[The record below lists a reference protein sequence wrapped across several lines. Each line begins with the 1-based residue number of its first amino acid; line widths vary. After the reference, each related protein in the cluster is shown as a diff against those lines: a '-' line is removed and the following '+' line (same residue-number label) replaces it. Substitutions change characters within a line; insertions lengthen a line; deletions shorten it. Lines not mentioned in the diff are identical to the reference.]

1 MKPVELT
8 QSYLLLNHGPVT
20 LVSSAHNGQQ
30 NVMAAS
36 WVMPLDFDPPKV
48 AVVID
53 RNTLTRTLIEGSG
66 SFVLSIP
73 TKRMAEKVLAV
84 GAKSGRDI
92 DKFAAYEIA
101 TTPAE
106 TVAAPCIDGCV
117 AWLECEV
124 IPEVAQQQRYD
135 LFIAE
140 VLAAWA
146 DPEVF
151 NDGRWNFRSEDERTL
166 HYIAGGSFFATGDR
180 FEVKPVG

>member
-1 MKPVELT
+1 MSWAPIPVCTHFCSRTMKPVELT

-20 LVSSAHNGQQ
+20 LVSSAHNGQR

-84 GAKSGRDI
+84 GAKSGRDV

-101 TTPAE
+101 
-106 TVAAPCIDGCV
+106 CV
-117 AWLECEV
+117 FRRNWTV
-124 IPEVAQQQRYD
+124 IPRQTGQSFQSKLDSRSVATRGFVFYSKD
-135 LFIAE
+135 
-140 VLAAWA
+140 AAG
-146 DPEVF
+146 V
-151 NDGRWNFRSEDERTL
+151 N
-166 HYIAGGSFFATGDR
+166 
-180 FEVKPVG
+180 